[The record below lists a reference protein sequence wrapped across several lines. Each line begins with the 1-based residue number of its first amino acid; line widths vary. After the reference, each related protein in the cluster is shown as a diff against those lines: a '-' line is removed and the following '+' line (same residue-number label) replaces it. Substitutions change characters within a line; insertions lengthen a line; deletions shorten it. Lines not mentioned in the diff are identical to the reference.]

1 MKKLIRNF
9 KYWENYKMYL
19 DLMKKF
25 VDKKISG
32 TEFSDQFFQMWKS
45 DRDKTY
51 NSEELVYITENFKLT
66 EINAFS
72 SFISDLFLD
81 FYSNWLYFLI
91 VEKYRVYRTHIYTRY

>member
-1 MKKLIRNF
+1 MKKLIMNF
-9 KYWENYKMYL
+9 KYRENYKMYL

-51 NSEELVYITENFKLT
+51 NSEELV
-66 EINAFS
+66 
-72 SFISDLFLD
+72 
-81 FYSNWLYFLI
+81 
-91 VEKYRVYRTHIYTRY
+91 